1 MSETIDILA
10 SQPLI
15 APENGYKIEP
25 HFPIFGYQRKKLRT
39 DIKNIEIATV
49 EIITGRSDGKTYL
62 RLSYYGSPSSK
73 EHGNI
78 KDAFLNRLV
87 GDYEDKSQLLL

>member
-1 MSETIDILA
+1 MSENNRYFLA

-15 APENGYKIEP
+15 APEDGYKIEP
-25 HFPIFGYQRKKLRT
+25 HFLFWLSAKKKLRT

-73 EHGNI
+73 R
-78 KDAFLNRLV
+78 AW
-87 GDYEDKSQLLL
+87 